1 MSLRNRIA
9 EGLSGK
15 YKGLKNGLTRIN
27 KFIYGV
33 QRKTITLIGGL
44 SGAAKTTLVDF
55 VLLKAIED
63 ADAQGIPITIYY
75 YSYEIDRETKKNNWL
90 SYHIFNKYGVSI
102 PPEVIGGLGDHEM
115 TIEEQE
121 LADAEIDYI
130 ESLFDRIH
138 FRFDPTNPTGIY
150 KEFYRHAEANGTFTS
165 EEYLD
170 ENNEKKKR
178 ITGYIPNNPDEYV
191 IGVIDHLAL
200 AKLERQFTLKQ
211 NIDKLSEYFVWLRNI
226 CSYSFFPL
234 QQFNQGLSSV
244 DRIKYK
250 GADLSPQQTDFK
262 DSTNPYTDADV
273 VLGIMNPYKMDMKE
287 YLGYDLTILKHAF
300 RSLKIIKNRKGRDN
314 IAVGLY
320 FKAEGGHFEELPPPL
335 DLQVGLN
342 GVSYSNYQ

>member
-15 YKGLKNGLTRIN
+15 YKGLKNGLNRIN
-27 KFIYGV
+27 KYIYGV

-55 VLLKAIED
+55 ILLRAIED
-63 ADAQGIPITIYY
+63 ADSQGIPITIFY

-90 SYHIFNKYGVSI
+90 SYHIYNKYEVSI

-121 LADAEIDYI
+121 LVDKEVDYI
-130 ESLFDRIH
+130 ESLFDRIK

-150 KEFYRHAEANGTFTS
+150 KEFYRHAEANGKFTS
-165 EEYLD
+165 EDYLD
-170 ENNEKKKR
+170 EHGVTKKR
-178 ITGYIPNNPDEYV
+178 ITGYIANNPDEYV
-191 IGVIDHLAL
+191 IGVIDHFAL
-200 AKLERQFTLKQ
+200 AKLERDFTLKQ
-211 NIDKLSEYFVWLRNI
+211 NIDKLSEYQVWLRNI
-226 CSYSFFPL
+226 CGYSFFPL

-244 DRIKYK
+244 DRIKFK

-287 YLGYDLTILKHAF
+287 YLGYDLTILKHNF
-300 RSLKIIKNRKGRDN
+300 RSLKVIKNRKGKDN
-314 IAVGLY
+314 ITVGLY
-320 FKAEGGHFEELPPPL
+320 FKAEGGYFEEIPLPEEFEKGFK
-335 DLQVGLN
+335 Q
-342 GVSYSNYQ
+342 YSDYK